1 MGPGPQAGGPVVE
14 SPIRSCFEHSA
25 QGALYASAWALIHV
39 NDSPEAY
46 LPTVIGPGAEQITK
60 DRLQDTTTRTVVRI
74 MGYRYMSYTPERAV
88 IRILFQT
95 PSGTY
100 RYFETTMEWH
110 NGDWALWVPA
120 EQPQVTDE
128 FAKDKYVTWTAA

>member
-1 MGPGPQAGGPVVE
+1 M
-14 SPIRSCFEHSA
+14 
-25 QGALYASAWALIHV
+25 
-39 NDSPEAY
+39 
-46 LPTVIGPGAEQITK
+46 PTVIGPGAEQITK
-60 DRLQDTTTRTVVRI
+60 ERLQDTKTRTVVRI

-88 IRILFQT
+88 IRVLFQT

-100 RYFETTMEWH
+100 RYFETTLEWH

-128 FAKDKYVTWTAA
+128 YDKGKYVTWKAA